1 MPQPAKRHPPTCAAD
16 ADLVRLEVHDACC
29 SVEVSARDENAQGSA
44 QRNLA
49 SVSVS
54 VVGGLAVLPEGFV
67 GRCGR
72 GELVAV
78 GECGAS

>member
-49 SVSVS
+49 SVSVL
-54 VVGGLAVLPEGFV
+54 VAGGFVRLPEGV
-67 GRCGR
+67 GSR
-72 GELVAV
+72 LVAV
-78 GECGAS
+78 WP